1 MSRSQDGPTTGANAR
16 AQDKR
21 VARTRRAI
29 REALLNLMAQR
40 GGADITPKDV
50 ADAAL
55 INKKTFMAH
64 YASVGAVIQEMEDE
78 AVSSVSEV
86 LDEAAAATDEEGLA
100 RAIERLGSMVTDG
113 ASSLG
118 RLLRTGA
125 REDVVARIQ
134 LAVRDRL
141 RRVVGTAE
149 DDLACDFLAGGI
161 TSAFR
166 RWVGEKDRPSA
177 QELSRRVRRL
187 VRSVAPERCDAS
199 QS

>member
-1 MSRSQDGPTTGANAR
+1 MSRSQNGPTTGANAR
-16 AQDKR
+16 SQDKR
-21 VARTRRAI
+21 VVRTRRAI

-141 RRVVGTAE
+141 RRVVGAAE

-187 VRSVAPERCDAS
+187 VRSVAPERRDAP

>member
-78 AVSSVSEV
+78 AVSSVSGV

>member
-64 YASVGAVIQEMEDE
+64 YASV
-78 AVSSVSEV
+78 
-86 LDEAAAATDEEGLA
+86 
-100 RAIERLGSMVTDG
+100 RLGSMVTDG

-141 RRVVGTAE
+141 RRVVGAAE

-187 VRSVAPERCDAS
+187 VRSVAPERRDVP

>member
-40 GGADITPKDV
+40 GSADITPKDV

-113 ASSLG
+113 ASNLG

-141 RRVVGTAE
+141 RRVVGAAE

-166 RWVGEKDRPSA
+166 RWVSEKDRPSA

>member
-1 MSRSQDGPTTGANAR
+1 MSRSQNGPTTGANAR
-16 AQDKR
+16 SQDKR
-21 VARTRRAI
+21 VVRTRRAI

-125 REDVVARIQ
+125 REDVAARIQ

-141 RRVVGTAE
+141 RRVVGAAE

-187 VRSVAPERCDAS
+187 VRSVAPERRDAP

>member
-1 MSRSQDGPTTGANAR
+1 MSRPQDGSAKGVGTK

-29 REALLNLMAQR
+29 REALLALMAQR

-78 AVSSVSEV
+78 AV
-86 LDEAAAATDEEGLA
+86 LA
-100 RAIERLGSMVTDG
+100 RAIERLGAMVTDG

-134 LAVRDRL
+134 LGVRDRL
-141 RRVVGTAE
+141 GRIVGAAE

-166 RWVGEKDRPSA
+166 RWVGEKNRPSA
-177 QELSRRVRRL
+177 RELSRRVRQL
-187 VRSVAPERCDAS
+187 VRSVAAERGAS
-199 QS
+199 R

>member
-1 MSRSQDGPTTGANAR
+1 M
-16 AQDKR
+16 
-21 VARTRRAI
+21 ARTRRAI

-141 RRVVGTAE
+141 RRVVGAAE

-187 VRSVAPERCDAS
+187 VRSVAPVRRDAP

>member
-1 MSRSQDGPTTGANAR
+1 MSRPQDGSAKGVGTK

-29 REALLNLMAQR
+29 REALLALMAQR

-78 AVSSVSEV
+78 A
-86 LDEAAAATDEEGLA
+86 AAATDEEGLA
-100 RAIERLGSMVTDG
+100 RAIERLGAMVTDG

-134 LAVRDRL
+134 LGVRDRL
-141 RRVVGTAE
+141 GRIVGAAE

-166 RWVGEKDRPSA
+166 RWVGEKNRPSA
-177 QELSRRVRRL
+177 RELSRRVRQL
-187 VRSVAPERCDAS
+187 VRSVAAERGAS
-199 QS
+199 R

>member
-16 AQDKR
+16 SQDKR

-141 RRVVGTAE
+141 RRVVGAAE

-166 RWVGEKDRPSA
+166 RWVGEKDHPSA

-187 VRSVAPERCDAS
+187 VRSVAPERRDAP

>member
-1 MSRSQDGPTTGANAR
+1 MSRPQDGSAKGVDTK

-29 REALLNLMAQR
+29 REALLGLMVQR

-100 RAIERLGSMVTDG
+100 RAIERLGAMVTDG

-134 LAVRDRL
+134 LGVRDRL
-141 RRVVGTAE
+141 GRIVGAAE
-149 DDLACDFLAGGI
+149 DALACDFLAGGI

-166 RWVGEKDRPSA
+166 RWVGEKNRPSA
-177 QELSRRVRRL
+177 RELSRRVRQL
-187 VRSVAPERCDAS
+187 VRSVAAERGAS
-199 QS
+199 R

>member
-141 RRVVGTAE
+141 RRVVGVAE

>member
-16 AQDKR
+16 SQDKR

-29 REALLNLMAQR
+29 REALLNLMVQR

-64 YASVGAVIQEMEDE
+64 YASVSAVIQEMEDE

-141 RRVVGTAE
+141 HRVVGAAE

-187 VRSVAPERCDAS
+187 VRSVAPERRDTP

>member
-1 MSRSQDGPTTGANAR
+1 MSRPQDDSAKGVDTK

-29 REALLNLMAQR
+29 REALLGLMTQR

-100 RAIERLGSMVTDG
+100 RAI
-113 ASSLG
+113 
-118 RLLRTGA
+118 
-125 REDVVARIQ
+125 
-134 LAVRDRL
+134 
-141 RRVVGTAE
+141 
-149 DDLACDFLAGGI
+149 
-161 TSAFR
+161 
-166 RWVGEKDRPSA
+166 
-177 QELSRRVRRL
+177 
-187 VRSVAPERCDAS
+187 
-199 QS
+199 

>member
-1 MSRSQDGPTTGANAR
+1 MSRPQDGSAQGVDTR

-29 REALLNLMAQR
+29 REALLGLMVQR

-100 RAIERLGSMVTDG
+100 RAIERLGAMVTDG

-134 LAVRDRL
+134 LGVRDRL
-141 RRVVGTAE
+141 GRIVGAAE

-166 RWVGEKDRPSA
+166 RWVGEKNRPSA
-177 QELSRRVRRL
+177 RELSRRVRQL
-187 VRSVAPERCDAS
+187 VRSVAAERGAS
-199 QS
+199 R